1 VPSAELLI
9 PVLVFAIV
17 AVAGAIVLM
26 AGGKERK
33 ALQNRL
39 EQIRGEGDLLDAV
52 DAERPN
58 PLNELLSRIGGAS
71 VLGGPSPKLK
81 ATLARAGYNQRG
93 AAELFFGIK
102 ICTMVLGLCVGLLVA
117 IQMGVSMGMG
127 VLVVVGSASG
137 LSLIPNIVLAQ
148 KVKKRT
154 LDIQNALPNA
164 IDLLEVCVSAG
175 MGMDQAWNSTSD
187 EMGDASQAL
196 ADEMQLVNLEMLL
209 GAKRSTALKSMA
221 DRSGAEDLAS
231 LASII
236 SQADK
241 FGTSVADALRTFA
254 ETMREARSQKAEE
267 SAEKMAIKL
276 LLPMVIFIFPVV
288 LVVSAGPAALKM
300 VELFSN

>member
-1 VPSAELLI
+1 MIPVELLI
-9 PVLVFAIV
+9 PALVFAFV
-17 AVAGAIVLM
+17 AMAGAVVLLS
-26 AGGKERK
+26 GGKNRK
-33 ALQNRL
+33 ALETRL
-39 EQIRGEGDLLDAV
+39 EQIRGEGDLADAV
-52 DAERPN
+52 PAERVS
-58 PLNELLSRIGGAS
+58 PLAEMLGKIGGAS

-93 AAELFFGIK
+93 SAELFFGIK
-102 ICTMVLGLCVGLLVA
+102 IATMLVGLTAGMLIA
-117 IQMGVSMGMG
+117 IQMKVTMGMG
-127 VLVVVGSASG
+127 VLVVVGTAAG
-137 LSLIPNIVLAQ
+137 LSMIPNLFLGQ

-154 LDIQNALPNA
+154 GDIRNALPNA

-175 MGMDQAWNSTSD
+175 MGMDQAWNSTSE
-187 EMGDASQAL
+187 EMGEASQAL

-221 DRSGAEDLAS
+221 DRAGADDLS
-231 LASII
+231 NLASII

-288 LVVSAGPAALKM
+288 LLVSAGPAALKM
-300 VELFSN
+300 VEMLSN

>member
-1 VPSAELLI
+1 MPSVELFI
-9 PVLVFAIV
+9 PALVFV
-17 AVAGAIVLM
+17 LFSMVGAVVLL
-26 AGGKERK
+26 AGGRNKK
-33 ALQNRL
+33 ALATRL
-39 EQIRGEGDLLDAV
+39 EQIRSENELPDAV
-52 DAERPN
+52 VVDKPS
-58 PLNELLSRIGGAS
+58 PLTEMLGRLGGAS

-93 AAELFFGIK
+93 SAELFFGIK
-102 ICTMVLGLCVGLLVA
+102 ITTMLVGLTAGLLIA
-117 IQMGVSMGMG
+117 IQMQVSMGMG
-127 VLVVVGSASG
+127 VLVVVGTAAG
-137 LSLIPNIVLAQ
+137 LSMIPNLILGQ

-154 LDIQNALPNA
+154 QEIRNALPNA

-175 MGMDQAWNSTSD
+175 MGMDQAWNSTSE
-187 EMGDASQAL
+187 EMGEASQAL

-221 DRSGAEDLAS
+221 DRSGADDLS
-231 LASII
+231 NLASII

-288 LVVSAGPAALKM
+288 LLVSAGPAALKM
-300 VELFSN
+300 VEMFSN